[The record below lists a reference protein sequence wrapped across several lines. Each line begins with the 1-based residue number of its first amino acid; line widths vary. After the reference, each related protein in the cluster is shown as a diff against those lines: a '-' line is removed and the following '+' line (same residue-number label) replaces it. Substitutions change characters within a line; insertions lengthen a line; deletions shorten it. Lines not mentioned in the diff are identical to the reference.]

1 MRLLGDDVLSSL
13 SLPSMRLPKVCA
25 WVKKFFNLKDFL
37 CIVSFPNLRV
47 NPTRFLGSF
56 PPKTT
61 KTQKSPPEP
70 LHHERHGRASSQA
83 ISPGV

>member
-61 KTQKSPPEP
+61 KNTEKPSRTAHVYAVREGS
-70 LHHERHGRASSQA
+70 LSG
-83 ISPGV
+83 

>member
-1 MRLLGDDVLSSL
+1 
-13 SLPSMRLPKVCA
+13 VCA

-37 CIVSFPNLRV
+37 RTGSFPNLRV

-61 KTQKSPPEP
+61 KTQKNPPVP
-70 LHHERHGRASSQA
+70 ASSQA
-83 ISPGV
+83 VREGSLSG

>member
-47 NPTRFLGSF
+47 NPTRFPGSF
-56 PPKTT
+56 PPQTHKNTEKPSRT
-61 KTQKSPPEP
+61 AHVYAVREGS
-70 LHHERHGRASSQA
+70 LSG
-83 ISPGV
+83 

>member
-37 CIVSFPNLRV
+37 RTVSFPNLRV
-47 NPTRFLGSF
+47 NPTRF
-56 PPKTT
+56 
-61 KTQKSPPEP
+61 
-70 LHHERHGRASSQA
+70 
-83 ISPGV
+83 